1 MRVQPSVV
9 HPLTWNA
16 MGATP
21 IELSPND
28 TADALA
34 SGKANAFSQTPIY
47 TFAANWQMHITH
59 YTISNHIY
67 QPGLIAYN
75 KGWFEGLEAD
85 IQKALLANVAED
97 QAFGRKAVR
106 KLGPQL
112 LDNLDSFGIKMYTLT
127 AEERKQFSA
136 KAKEIRK
143 AFEVDATPE
152 VRMFLDA
159 IDTGKKA
166 FKKK

>member
-1 MRVQPSVV
+1 MLRDWST
-9 HPLTWNA
+9 HDNA
-16 MGATP
+16 
-21 IELSPND
+21 ED
-28 TADALA
+28 Q
-34 SGKANAFSQTPIY
+34 ANETNHNGR
-47 TFAANWQMHITH
+47 TGDNRLCLREH
-59 YTISNHIY
+59 TISNHIY
-67 QPGLIAYN
+67 QPGFIGYSTKFFDA
-75 KGWFEGLEAD
+75 LEPD

-112 LDNLDSFGIKMYTLT
+112 LENLDSFGIKMYTLT
-127 AEERKQFSA
+127 AAEKKQFSA

-143 AFEVDATPE
+143 AFEAKSPAPE

-159 IDTGKKA
+159 IDVGKKA